1 MRDRILNPETHA
13 YLGIEA
19 GGTRTTACTLD
30 DQEAIGPI
38 HAFGPANLKL
48 LDDDALRKALQA
60 VARVFPAPRAVGIG
74 MAGTRTDADRAR
86 LRSAAASTWP
96 GAALAI
102 SHDLDVALA
111 AAGPQPNHPRV
122 LVLSG
127 TGSCCHGRDAL
138 GNTARA
144 GGWGHLLGDQ
154 GSGYDIALRA
164 LRQSIQQHDVSNRWS
179 RLGQAI
185 LSHLQLDPPDR
196 LVAWAHTA
204 DKATIAALAP
214 VVFRL
219 ADQGD
224 ATARDIVRQA
234 AQDLAQ
240 AAIACARQLAPR
252 RAAPVSFVL
261 AGGVLLGQPGFARY
275 VGRLIRAARPAA
287 ILERLETP
295 GAAGAA
301 RMARDAW
308 RLRATTPQPPTPNP
322 LQTPDPTPPAP
333 PSPVPTPTATPP
345 TEERHPRSRHLDRMP
360 IGDAIDLMLDE
371 DARIPEAIRSEK
383 PRIARAITRIHRAL
397 ASGGRLFYVGAG
409 TSGRL
414 GILDASECPPTFRTP
429 PEWVQGIIAGG
440 TEAVFRA
447 VEGAEDDLDAGGRSI
462 DERAVSR
469 LDVVVGI
476 AASGRTPFVWGALA
490 RARKRGA
497 TTVLLCFNPHLR
509 FAPGQRP
516 DVVIAPGIGPEILT
530 GSTRLKAGTA
540 TKLILNLFTTLSMV
554 RLGKVVS
561 NLMVDLN
568 PANAKLRDRA
578 VRITVELTGAEPEA
592 ARRLLEEHGWA
603 VKPAVAA
610 WNRGQRRPHARRRE
624 QRRAGR
630 PSERPK
636 RPRPQ
641 RQT

>member
-1 MRDRILNPETHA
+1 MRDRILSPETPA

-19 GGTRTTACTLD
+19 GGTRTTACSLD
-30 DQEAIGPI
+30 DQDAIGPI

-48 LDDDALRKALQA
+48 LDDDALRKSLQA
-60 VARVFPAPRAVGIG
+60 IARVFPAPRAVGIG
-74 MAGTRTDADRAR
+74 MAGTRTETDRAR
-86 LRSAAASTWP
+86 LRSAAASIWP
-96 GAALAI
+96 GAILAV
-102 SHDLDVALA
+102 SHDLDAALA
-111 AAGPQPNHPRV
+111 AAGPQPSHPRV

-138 GNTARA
+138 GNAARA

-164 LRQSIQQHDVSNRWS
+164 LRQSVQHHDLSNRWS

-185 LSHLQLDPPDR
+185 LAHLQLDPPDR
-196 LVAWAHTA
+196 LVAWAQAA

-224 ATARDIVRQA
+224 ASARVIIRNA

-252 RAAPVSFVL
+252 RIAPVSFVL
-261 AGGVLLGQPGFARY
+261 AGGVLLGQAGFARK
-275 VGRLIRAARPAA
+275 VSRLIRVARPAA
-287 ILERLETP
+287 TFERLETP

-308 RLRATTPQPPTPNP
+308 RLRATHPQPPGPG
-322 LQTPDPTPPAP
+322 LFQTPTRPAT
-333 PSPVPTPTATPP
+333 PSPVPTPTATSP
-345 TEERHPRSRHLDRMP
+345 TEQRHPRSRHLDHMP
-360 IGDAIDLMLDE
+360 LGDAIDLMLDE

-447 VEGAEDDLDAGGRSI
+447 VEGAEDDLDAGARAI

-490 RARKRGA
+490 TARQRGA

-516 DVVIAPGIGPEILT
+516 DVVIAPAIGPEILT

-578 VRITVELTGAEPEA
+578 IRITVELTGAEPEA

-610 WNRGQRRPHARRRE
+610 WNRDRNRRRKGS
-624 QRRAGR
+624 QPGS
-630 PSERPK
+630 P
-636 RPRPQ
+636 